1 MGNKWELHKALPNWS
16 HRGLSTYNVGNYCIR
31 ASPSVDDTNGF
42 FVARFHRKVVEDGDG
57 GTIDVSQSD
66 VTEEDTSDKIP
77 FLLRP
82 PSNDK
87 KRKVTQPSLKVP
99 VAKKIKR

>member
-42 FVARFHRKVVEDGDG
+42 FVARFHRKVEDGDG
-57 GTIDVSQSD
+57 GTSDVSQSD

-87 KRKVTQPSLKVP
+87 KRKVTQPPLKVP